1 MPVDD
6 SSVGEGKESLLIHV
20 QTHVFHHILSTWLL
34 QICKKS
40 PLFRLSA

>member
-20 QTHVFHHILSTWLL
+20 QT
-34 QICKKS
+34 
-40 PLFRLSA
+40 